1 MEPRQEPLSSNT
13 GDNVK
18 LAVLSAGFLFLL
30 CAGVDAQVELEPSFT
45 EYFVGEEVRFTV
57 SNSTDI
63 PIHFLEPVW
72 FVIVDLGG
80 LVVFAAPVP
89 LIPDQVD
96 PGFVVEQTWDQLDEF
111 GIQVPVDTYIIEV
124 VFHDLINDRVVV
136 LNHPIG
142 IGIPPAPGIEFNPLY
157 FPTPNFLASV
167 SGSSS
172 GCGSV
177 GIDLLLLPLALA
189 FWRRRLRRRANP
201 SPRGS

>member
-1 MEPRQEPLSSNT
+1 MKFVL
-13 GDNVK
+13 
-18 LAVLSAGFLFLL
+18 LAGGFLFFL
-30 CAGVDAQVELEPSFT
+30 CARANAQVELAPSFT

-57 SNSTDI
+57 SNSTEI

-80 LVVFAAPVP
+80 LVVFAAPGA

-124 VFHDLINDRVVV
+124 TFHDLINDRVVV
-136 LNHPIG
+136 LNHPFG

-157 FPTPNFLASV
+157 FPEPDFLASV
-167 SGSSS
+167 GGSSS

-177 GIDLLLLPLALA
+177 GIDLLLLPLALG
-189 FWRRRLRRRANP
+189 FWRRRLRVR
-201 SPRGS
+201 